1 MTLRE
6 LARETHLRSSR
17 CQQAI
22 LVMIRHNNIRIM
34 QQENN
39 DEEDNL
45 YQINLEAVLYRLRY
59 PRYLLHIRECYGKTQ
74 ELLFEVL
81 FQHGMLHTHEL
92 FARISFNQYRLDISR
107 TNTTI
112 LEQALSELVDL
123 QLIEIVPSKLDSV
136 GSIIDF
142 DISVS
147 AKAAREDFR
156 SNDVLWR
163 VNFGHINRCLQHVA
177 CAELVREEVNESA
190 SRLLLAMLEISRLHG
205 HITNDGAPVQ
215 LSEADI
221 LERLISDFPQK
232 SASEVEVSL
241 HECLT
246 TLQND
251 PWKLLSAHL
260 MDSAGNIQER
270 YSVDFSRILDMIR
283 VKELE
288 AVVRERFGGPACR
301 IFRLLLLK
309 HNLEQKQIAEMAM
322 ISIKDTRELLYK
334 LLKAHYVQ
342 IQEVARTVDH
352 APSRTFY
359 LWHVNLSHVS
369 EHIERELYRALSN
382 LRARMMYEMLRQQE
396 VVHLLERIQ
405 DRNLIPLT
413 ASQRMRVARMKSAAT
428 QLESSLLRLDELVLV
443 FSTVAELH

>member
-1 MTLRE
+1 L
-6 LARETHLRSSR
+6 
-17 CQQAI
+17 
-22 LVMIRHNNIRIM
+22 
-34 QQENN
+34 
-39 DEEDNL
+39 
-45 YQINLEAVLYRLRY
+45 
-59 PRYLLHIRECYGKTQ
+59 KT
-74 ELLFEVL
+74 F
-81 FQHGMLHTHEL
+81 
-92 FARISFNQYRLDISR
+92 SR
-107 TNTTI
+107 TTSFRPSFA
-112 LEQALSELVDL
+112 ALSELVDS

-136 GSIIDF
+136 GNTVIDV

-205 HITNDGAPVQ
+205 HITNDGTPVR

-221 LERLISDFPQK
+221 LERLISDSSQK
-232 SASEVEVSL
+232 NSSDVEVSL

-260 MDSAGNIQER
+260 MDSAGNTQKR

-283 VKELE
+283 VKEQLE

-309 HNLEQKQIAEMAM
+309 HNLEQKQIAEMVGR
-322 ISIKDTRELLYK
+322 SL
-334 LLKAHYVQ
+334 
-342 IQEVARTVDH
+342 
-352 APSRTFY
+352 
-359 LWHVNLSHVS
+359 
-369 EHIERELYRALSN
+369 
-382 LRARMMYEMLRQQE
+382 
-396 VVHLLERIQ
+396 
-405 DRNLIPLT
+405 NLIRST
-413 ASQRMRVARMKSAAT
+413 ASPSAQTVFATGHDFDKGHPRITVQTSESTLCSNTRGGADCGSCSIADILLVACKFIPC
-428 QLESSLLRLDELVLV
+428 Q
-443 FSTVAELH
+443 

>member
-1 MTLRE
+1 MI
-6 LARETHLRSSR
+6 SSTIYSTT
-17 CQQAI
+17 Q
-22 LVMIRHNNIRIM
+22 
-34 QQENN
+34 
-39 DEEDNL
+39 
-45 YQINLEAVLYRLRY
+45 RL
-59 PRYLLHIRECYGKTQ
+59 K
-74 ELLFEVL
+74 
-81 FQHGMLHTHEL
+81 
-92 FARISFNQYRLDISR
+92 
-107 TNTTI
+107 
-112 LEQALSELVDL
+112 
-123 QLIEIVPSKLDSV
+123 SKLDSV
-136 GSIIDF
+136 GGTFFVCHLDGFLSLRKSPGSIIDF

-283 VKELE
+283 VKEQLE

-369 EHIERELYRALSN
+369 EHIG
-382 LRARMMYEMLRQQE
+382 MWE
-396 VVHLLERIQ
+396 VRPFCIVSSSCSKPQSENFTAPFPIFVH
-405 DRNLIPLT
+405 
-413 ASQRMRVARMKSAAT
+413 V
-428 QLESSLLRLDELVLV
+428 
-443 FSTVAELH
+443 

>member
-1 MTLRE
+1 
-6 LARETHLRSSR
+6 
-17 CQQAI
+17 
-22 LVMIRHNNIRIM
+22 MIRHNNIRIM

-177 CAELVREEVNESA
+177 CAELVREEVS
-190 SRLLLAMLEISRLHG
+190 
-205 HITNDGAPVQ
+205 V
-215 LSEADI
+215 LS
-221 LERLISDFPQK
+221 
-232 SASEVEVSL
+232 
-241 HECLT
+241 
-246 TLQND
+246 
-251 PWKLLSAHL
+251 
-260 MDSAGNIQER
+260 
-270 YSVDFSRILDMIR
+270 
-283 VKELE
+283 
-288 AVVRERFGGPACR
+288 
-301 IFRLLLLK
+301 
-309 HNLEQKQIAEMAM
+309 
-322 ISIKDTRELLYK
+322 
-334 LLKAHYVQ
+334 
-342 IQEVARTVDH
+342 
-352 APSRTFY
+352 
-359 LWHVNLSHVS
+359 
-369 EHIERELYRALSN
+369 
-382 LRARMMYEMLRQQE
+382 
-396 VVHLLERIQ
+396 
-405 DRNLIPLT
+405 
-413 ASQRMRVARMKSAAT
+413 
-428 QLESSLLRLDELVLV
+428 
-443 FSTVAELH
+443 

>member
-1 MTLRE
+1 MI
-6 LARETHLRSSR
+6 SSTIYSTT
-17 CQQAI
+17 Q
-22 LVMIRHNNIRIM
+22 
-34 QQENN
+34 
-39 DEEDNL
+39 
-45 YQINLEAVLYRLRY
+45 RL
-59 PRYLLHIRECYGKTQ
+59 K
-74 ELLFEVL
+74 
-81 FQHGMLHTHEL
+81 
-92 FARISFNQYRLDISR
+92 
-107 TNTTI
+107 
-112 LEQALSELVDL
+112 
-123 QLIEIVPSKLDSV
+123 SKLDSV